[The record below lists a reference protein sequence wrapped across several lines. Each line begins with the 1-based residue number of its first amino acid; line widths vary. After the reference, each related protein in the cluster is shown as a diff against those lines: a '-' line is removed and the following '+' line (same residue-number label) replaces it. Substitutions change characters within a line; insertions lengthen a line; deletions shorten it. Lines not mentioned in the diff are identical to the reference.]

1 MSGKNTLGR
10 LALAILVSAGAARH
24 PPAGWTDVGDAPA
37 EALLELAFF
46 LKLPEAGTAALEAEL
61 LARADPRSRAY
72 GAGWLTNEQ
81 AHAMVAPP
89 ARAVEAVED
98 WLRARAPG
106 AEPARR
112 TPNGDVITATV
123 SVRAAEALL
132 GADYRAYAHA
142 ASNAS
147 AVRCLEVALPPA
159 IADAVAIVGP
169 TTRFPPRFAAAPIAE
184 RNRSAPRAGLLN
196 DPATLR
202 ALYAVDDALGG
213 AAPAN
218 RQAVTAFLGQTYS
231 AAAEAA
237 FFERLFPAGAATPI
251 ALVGD
256 ATAGATP
263 GIEAMLDAEYMPA
276 MGALNPTELWGFA
289 GRSPVD
295 AMDEPFLAWLYAVGN
310 ASDAAVPLVFSTS
323 YGEDEASELPS
334 GYAER
339 VNAEFLKGGARGI
352 SFLFASGDSGAAAA
366 TGPSCPGGRFAP
378 KWPAASPWVTAVG
391 GTQGRQMPETSW
403 AGSSGGFSD
412 AFAAPSWQ
420 ADALAPYLARADLP
434 DRAKFNASGR
444 GFPDISAAAV
454 RRAPRR
460 ARARALV
467 VALCLEGMKLSLAP
481 ASRPRLSRPPRATR
495 STFPS

>member
-1 MSGKNTLGR
+1 MWS
-10 LALAILVSAGAARH
+10 
-24 PPAGWTDVGDAPA
+24 
-37 EALLELAFF
+37 
-46 LKLPEAGTAALEAEL
+46 
-61 LARADPRSRAY
+61 RS
-72 GAGWLTNEQ
+72 
-81 AHAMVAPP
+81 
-89 ARAVEAVED
+89 
-98 WLRARAPG
+98 
-106 AEPARR
+106 
-112 TPNGDVITATV
+112 
-123 SVRAAEALL
+123 SVRPRL
-132 GADYRAYAHA
+132 
-142 ASNAS
+142 
-147 AVRCLEVALPPA
+147 
-159 IADAVAIVGP
+159 
-169 TTRFPPRFAAAPIAE
+169 PPRFAAAPSPSGTV
-184 RNRSAPRAGLLN
+184 RPGAGLLN

-202 ALYAVDDALGG
+202 ALYAVDDARGG

-231 AAAEAA
+231 AAAEAS
-237 FFERLFPAGAATPI
+237 FFESLFPAGAATPI

-256 ATAGATP
+256 ATTGATP

-403 AGSSGGFSD
+403 AGSSGASPARSPRPRGRPASSR
-412 AFAAPSWQ
+412 A
-420 ADALAPYLARADLP
+420 ARADLP
-434 DRAKFNASGR
+434 DRASSRERPRVPQHLRR
-444 GFPDISAAAV
+444 GGATGPFRV
-454 RRAPRR
+454 
-460 ARARALV
+460 ARGALV
-467 VALCLEGMKLSLAP
+467 VALV
-481 ASRPRLSRPPRATR
+481 
-495 STFPS
+495 